1 MFLSQLDSVLLPA
14 LQRWLKTS
22 VHLSFQR
29 LKFRPR
35 QQLRL
40 HKLEETEGLYSSLM
54 VQHNPD
60 PLISFPALSP
70 LFSPLSSS
78 LRCDSSEAL
87 CSYLLPPHCPLITFL
102 LSSSQS
108 FLIRLSKSL
117 HLTVYLCH
125 SSLYVFLPSPNFPL
139 FLLVVV
145 SFLHFTG
152 FILLLLIFSSLVPSL
167 SSFFELNQSQLLSP
181 PLVQSIMFVCCCFC
195 CCLPG

>member
-35 QQLRL
+35 QQQLRL
-40 HKLEETEGLYSSLM
+40 HKLEETEGLYLSLM

-117 HLTVYLCH
+117 QPTVYLCH

-167 SSFFELNQSQLLSP
+167 FFSLS
-181 PLVQSIMFVCCCFC
+181 
-195 CCLPG
+195 